1 MTLPTMPLKDAF
13 SGRSNIE
20 LQLTLTETPSS
31 STNRTTIGWTL
42 TAKEVASQPSFLYDP
57 TATASLTFS
66 FDTTVSGQTL
76 VSGDMTPSISNW
88 EYDFSPSGNQT
99 KTLGSNSFV
108 VGHNSLGQAKIKV
121 TATATDSQG
130 NLGTA
135 TIPLTVITLTDYSI
149 PAVAPTA
156 TISRSGTD
164 IVVSRTTPTSGTGGT
179 QTFTTWLS
187 KNGGAYTNIGSTT
200 PITTTS
206 LATDYASAYSI
217 ASFDGATM
225 QSSTVSIFGVPFA
238 PAAPTIS
245 NAVTTSL
252 TLSWTAPG
260 TNGSAI
266 TSYIIQATTDD
277 GANWSNLYTGVTAT
291 TKNVT
296 GLTIAATYKFRIIAV
311 SAVGNSADGSASAA
325 YFVSAYGY
333 RYTSPT
339 TKEAI
344 KTAARYTGNEADSI
358 VVGSTTYTKWKM
370 IQNVK
375 KYQGGTWTPL
385 EK

>member
-1 MTLPTMPLKDAF
+1 MTVWSDAF
-13 SGRSNIE
+13 SGRANIS
-20 LQLTLTETPSS
+20 LQLTVTESVNS
-31 STNRTTIGWTL
+31 AANQSTINWSLKAVET
-42 TAKEVASQPSFLYDP
+42 ASQPSFLYDP
-57 TATASLTFS
+57 TATAFVTFT
-66 FDTTVSGQTL
+66 FDSSVSGQSL

-88 EYDFSPSGNQT
+88 EYDFSPSGNQSKT
-99 KTLGSNSFV
+99 IGSGSFIVNHNTLGQGALLV
-108 VGHNSLGQAKIKV
+108 YAG
-121 TATATDSQG
+121 ATDSQG
-130 NLGTA
+130 NLGSAAIGTSSSRKSF
-135 TIPLTVITLTDYSI
+135 PLTDFNIS
-149 PAVAPTA
+149 AVAPTV
-156 TISRSGTD
+156 TVSRSGTD

-311 SAVGNSADGSASAA
+311 SAVGNSADGSTSDA

-339 TKEAI
+339 VKEAI
-344 KTAARYTGNEADSI
+344 KTAARYTGNESDSI
-358 VVGSTTYTKWKM
+358 VVGGTTYTKWKM